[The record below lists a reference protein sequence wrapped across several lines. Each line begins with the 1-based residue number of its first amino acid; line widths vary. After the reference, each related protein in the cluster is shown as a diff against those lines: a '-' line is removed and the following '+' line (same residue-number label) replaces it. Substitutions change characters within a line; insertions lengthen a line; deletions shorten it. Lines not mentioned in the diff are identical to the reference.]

1 MFNRKF
7 DKNTFSKL
15 NVLVIGDAM
24 IDAYYY
30 GNIHRQSPEANVPI
44 VEIGNKENR
53 LGGAANVALNIASL
67 GAKAHLICFKGNDS
81 NALEMNKM
89 LLDYDINYL
98 AVLSNRKT
106 TVKARIYNGNE
117 YVLRLDEEDTFS
129 IKEQECQILEK
140 LLTDFLSKNKIDV
153 AILQDYNKGFFTK
166 ESIAIISNIL
176 NERDIPFTVDPK
188 KDNFFE
194 YKNAAL
200 FKPNLKEINWAL
212 ESKIEGTDFENIK
225 NACSRLITKNNSRNI
240 LVTLAENGAIAVDS
254 SKNYYEKAHKR
265 NVIDVSGAG
274 DTVIAMASLLL
285 ALNAPL
291 NEILYYSNL
300 AGGLV
305 IEERGVQALNI
316 LKLANK
322 ENY

>member
-30 GNIHRQSPEANVPI
+30 GKINRQSPEANVPI
-44 VEIGNKENR
+44 VEIDNKENR
-53 LGGAANVALNIASL
+53 LGGAANVALNIATL
-67 GAKAHLICFKGNDS
+67 GAKAHLMCFKGNDN
-81 NALEMNKM
+81 NADELEKM
-89 LLDYDINYL
+89 LQKCQIKYVPIPC
-98 AVLSNRKT
+98 NRKT
-106 TVKARIYNGNE
+106 TVKARVYNGNE
-117 YVLRLDEEDTFS
+117 YVLRLDEEDTFG
-129 IKEQECQILEK
+129 IKEQELQVLEK
-140 LLTDFLSKNKIDV
+140 SLNDFLSLNKIDI

-166 ESIAIISNIL
+166 ESIAIICQLLYKMN
-176 NERDIPFTVDPK
+176 IPFTVDPK

-194 YKNAAL
+194 YRNATL

-225 NACSRLITKNNSRNI
+225 NACSKLILKNNSKNI
-240 LVTLAENGAIAVDS
+240 LVTLAENGAIAVNS
-254 SKNYYEKAHKR
+254 SGSYYEKAHKR

-274 DTVIAMASLLL
+274 DTVIAVASLLL

-305 IEERGVQALNI
+305 IEERGVQALDI

-322 ENY
+322 EN

>member
-30 GNIHRQSPEANVPI
+30 GKINRQSPEANVPI
-44 VEIGNKENR
+44 VEIENKENR
-53 LGGAANVALNIASL
+53 LGGAANVALNIVTL
-67 GAKAHLICFKGNDS
+67 GAKAHLMCFKGNDN
-81 NALEMNKM
+81 NADELEKM
-89 LLDYDINYL
+89 LQKYQIKY
-98 AVLSNRKT
+98 VPIPCNRKT
-106 TVKARIYNGNE
+106 TVKARVYNGNE
-117 YVLRLDEEDTFS
+117 YVLRLDEEDTFG
-129 IKEQECQILEK
+129 IKEQELQVLEK
-140 LLTDFLSKNKIDV
+140 SLNDFLSLNKIDI

-166 ESIAIISNIL
+166 ESIAIICQLLYKMN
-176 NERDIPFTVDPK
+176 IPFTVDPK
-188 KDNFFE
+188 KDNFFA
-194 YKNAAL
+194 YRNATL

-225 NACSRLITKNNSRNI
+225 NACSKLMLKNNSKNI
-240 LVTLAENGAIAVDS
+240 LVTLAENGAIAVNNS
-254 SKNYYEKAHKR
+254 ESYYEKAHKR

-305 IEERGVQALNI
+305 IEERGVQALDI

-322 ENY
+322 EN